1 MVKYTWYREVIQ
13 VHFDMHACKVKY
25 KLMTHLKLT
34 FGNLTAFSK
43 LTVLL
48 PILALENGQQQDISS
63 GVPVPSLLPAAVTQE
78 PRTGKFQ
85 RKHKITMYFTK

>member
-1 MVKYTWYREVIQ
+1 
-13 VHFDMHACKVKY
+13 MHACKVKY

-43 LTVLL
+43 LTVLIL
-48 PILALENGQQQDISS
+48 LLILALENGHQQDSR

-85 RKHKITMYFTK
+85 RKRNIMYFTK